1 VGAAAAMSSNGKPT
15 SPSPLLLLW
24 NYLAVSSVFTS
35 GGLWQ
40 MDLDC

>member
-1 VGAAAAMSSNGKPT
+1 VGAVAAMSSNGKPT
-15 SPSPLLLLW
+15 SPSPLLFW
-24 NYLAVSSVFTS
+24 NYLVVSSVFTS